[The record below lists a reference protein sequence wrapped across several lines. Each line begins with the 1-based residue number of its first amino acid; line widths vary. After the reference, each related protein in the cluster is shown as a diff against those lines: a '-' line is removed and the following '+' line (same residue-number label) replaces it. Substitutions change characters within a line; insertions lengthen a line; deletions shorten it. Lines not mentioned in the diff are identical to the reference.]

1 MLVFSFR
8 SNSERLSLRRAL
20 DTDMSKLEKEATLRS
35 VLLETAKS
43 GERLRFFGPG
53 MMIVAEGRVAFVG
66 EDIVGL
72 YHGETKNADE
82 YVCIECVIKIQIIGE
97 YRHY

>member
-1 MLVFSFR
+1 
-8 SNSERLSLRRAL
+8 
-20 DTDMSKLEKEATLRS
+20 MSDFEKDATLRS
-35 VLLETAKS
+35 VLLNAAKS

-66 EDIVGL
+66 EDVVGIK
-72 YHGETKNADE
+72 HGETNDADE
-82 YVCIECVIKIQIIGE
+82 FVCIECIIKVQTLGE

>member
-1 MLVFSFR
+1 MLVFSFL

-20 DTDMSKLEKEATLRS
+20 VTDMSKLEKEATLRS
-35 VLLETAKS
+35 VLLDTAKS

-66 EDIVGL
+66 EDIL
-72 YHGETKNADE
+72 LMQWFSRETLSYAAIKQQN
-82 YVCIECVIKIQIIGE
+82 IEHHNKDCNHR
-97 YRHY
+97 Y